1 MPEPEGI
8 SFDNLII
15 MVIFLGVCFFIGIL
29 GGVIYYQMSILDTE
43 LREVDFEI
51 PGGEGNVTHFQDIL
65 DITTYPILDL
75 RETLP
80 FIVYFFVFGL
90 IIGLA
95 LTAYLSTKNPIF
107 FVLHFLFTLILTYF
121 AIILSNTYK
130 ELLQNEFIN
139 EIMLEFGVYNL
150 IMFYLP
156 QIFFMTSL
164 IFAAISFANVMK
176 PSTASHPYGINYGG
190 DYVLIIVSFILI
202 YIIGGFI

>member
-156 QIFFMTSL
+156 QIFFMTS
-164 IFAAISFANVMK
+164 
-176 PSTASHPYGINYGG
+176 
-190 DYVLIIVSFILI
+190 
-202 YIIGGFI
+202 